1 MAIND
6 GRVVSNFIIQAL
18 QGNPIT
24 IYGQGEQTRS
34 FCYVDDLI
42 RGIYTLMNT
51 DNFTGP
57 VNIGNPNEFTIKELA
72 DLVVELTGNKS
83 GLIFKDLPQDDP
95 QKRKP
100 DISLAREV
108 LNWEPQKQL
117 KEGLRSTIDYFKSVL
132 SYEK

>member
-1 MAIND
+1 
-6 GRVVSNFIIQAL
+6 
-18 QGNPIT
+18 
-24 IYGQGEQTRS
+24 
-34 FCYVDDLI
+34 
-42 RGIYTLMNT
+42 
-51 DNFTGP
+51 
-57 VNIGNPNEFTIKELA
+57 LA